1 MKKIL
6 FLFYGSMYVIEQ
18 IEGNETLENRLD
30 PGMSEQEAL
39 TAAKEIIDS
48 MVDTYY
54 NLSVVKMTFRPGACQ
69 KEIED
74 YLDGFQEGA
83 HFEEYDG
90 SGNAQ
95 DYCSFILQEGQGKNH
110 SPREGGKVKK
120 AILVTFTVTTRKVIE
135 VPEGTDLDDLQDKDL
150 LGITEI
156 AKSYIIPNASDYF
169 IADNMSIS
177 EDKEVPAGEDEI
189 VNYKI

>member
-18 IEGNETLENRLD
+18 IEGNETLENLLD

-54 NLSVVKMTFRPGACQ
+54 NLSVIKMTFRPSACQ

-95 DYCSFILQEGQGKNH
+95 DCCSFILQEGQEKNH

-135 VPEGTDLDDLQDKDL
+135 VPEGTNLDELQDEDL

-156 AKSYIIPNASDYF
+156 TKSYIIPNASDYF
-169 IADNMSIS
+169 IPDNMSIS
-177 EDKEVPAGEDEI
+177 EDKEVPAGEDEV

>member
-1 MKKIL
+1 
-6 FLFYGSMYVIEQ
+6 MYRFVLYRSNIFNHIYPAVQ
-18 IEGNETLENRLD
+18 AICGNGQLS
-30 PGMSEQEAL
+30 GMSEQEAL
-39 TAAKEIIDS
+39 KTAKEFIDS
-48 MVDTYY
+48 MVDFPY
-54 NLSVVKMTFRPGACQ
+54 NLSVIKMTFRPGAYQ
-69 KEIED
+69 KEIEN
-74 YLDGFQEGA
+74 YLDGFREGA

-95 DYCSFILQEGQGKNH
+95 DCCSFILQEGQAKNH

-135 VPEGTDLDDLQDKDL
+135 VPEGTDLDQLQDKDL

-169 IADNMSIS
+169 IPDNMSIS
-177 EDKEVPAGEDEI
+177 EDKEVPAGKDEI
-189 VNYKI
+189 ANYKI